1 MMTRRVYQ
9 TIILVLTSTVLILN
23 FFIPISLAQELSEI
37 EKEQIEEII
46 TTFASEPELGMKL
59 LVELAKENPG
69 LAVLT
74 MVELAKEIPEKAV
87 VAITNLAK
95 TNPEVAAR
103 GLVAIARVC
112 TQLTETQPKLA
123 AALKAVLTESI
134 VQMIETTP
142 GVAAVVVQSI
152 KQVTPELGE
161 SLEEEAV
168 AAGLERDYLLAASP
182 IMP

>member
-9 TIILVLTSTVLILN
+9 TIVLVLTLTVLILN

-37 EKEQIEEII
+37 EKIEEII

-59 LVELAKENPG
+59 LEELAKENPG

-103 GLVAIARVC
+103 GLVNIAKASAE
-112 TQLTETQPKLA
+112 LAETQPKLA

-134 VQMIETTP
+134 VQTIETTP
-142 GVAAVVVQSI
+142 GVVAVVVQSI
-152 KQVTPELGE
+152 KQVVPELGE

>member
-1 MMTRRVYQ
+1 MMSRRVYQ
-9 TIILVLTSTVLILN
+9 TIVLVLTSTVLMLS

-37 EKEQIEEII
+37 EKIEEII

-59 LVELAKENPG
+59 LEELAEENPG

-87 VAITNLAK
+87 IAIANLAK

-103 GLVAIARVC
+103 GLVNIAKASAE
-112 TQLTETQPKLA
+112 LAETQPKLA
-123 AALKAVLTESI
+123 AALKAVLIEST

-142 GVAAVVVQSI
+142 GVVAVVVQSI
-152 KQVTPELGE
+152 KQVVPELGE

-168 AAGLERDYLLAASP
+168 AAGLGIDYLLAASP

>member
-9 TIILVLTSTVLILN
+9 TIILGLTSTVLILN

-37 EKEQIEEII
+37 EKIEEII

-59 LVELAKENPG
+59 LEELAEENPG

-74 MVELAKEIPEKAV
+74 IVELAKEIPEKAV

-103 GLVAIARVC
+103 GLVNIAKASAE
-112 TQLTETQPKLA
+112 LAETQPKLA
-123 AALKAVLTESI
+123 AALKAVLIESI

-142 GVAAVVVQSI
+142 GVVAVVVQSI
-152 KQVTPELGE
+152 KQVVPELGE

-168 AAGLERDYLLAASP
+168 VAGLERDYLLAASP